1 MQKILFF
8 LTLLLFQSHGKEINR
23 DFFKDKPR
31 SLVKDFYISQYLDQ
45 NISSNDASSLIGEV
59 KNMNWKLFYKF
70 ANKIDDFSF
79 KRVAYCKQLPPSL
92 FKGKDADCIKIG
104 LSNYKAT
111 KLSPKDLIN
120 IANLIHYKYPH
131 DSQILNLI
139 AKRDFTTLSNS
150 PTKQFLNIFN
160 SVGNK
165 FRQKYYNH
173 DLNATLLNK
182 FSNKY
187 AFNTSIQ
194 KIVYDPK
201 LIQLQKSILK
211 FDSSK
216 LNAQSNFLLGIN
228 ALKLQHEDIA
238 QWYFKVSQKNAK
250 QNFQR
255 DRAIFWQYLIKRDK
269 SLLKKLILESKDINI
284 YTLFAYEKL
293 DLFPK
298 NIYTSIEPKLSK
310 APFDITDPFVWLKIQ
325 DNFKKKHFKDYET
338 KKLNALKLNSLDTQ
352 PHVARL
358 IYKFSQ
364 NKHYF
369 FLAYKRYIK
378 DLQPKRKALIFALA
392 RQESRFIPTDVSYSY
407 ALGLM
412 QFMPFVAKAI
422 AKQQGYNDFKYEDM
436 FNPEVA
442 YNFANIHI
450 DYLQKH
456 LFHPLLIA
464 YAYNGGVGYTRRNI
478 IQNPTTFTKHKYEPF
493 LTMELLPNAQ
503 AREYG
508 KKVLVNYVIY
518 AHLLGIKDISLLTL
532 LQKLTMK
539 THISDF

>member
-1 MQKILFF
+1 MLKVLFF
-8 LTLLLFQSHGKEINR
+8 LFFILSHTYASNIKLE
-23 DFFKDKPR
+23 FFKDKPR

-45 NISSNDASSLIGEV
+45 NISSTDANKLLGEV

-70 ANKIDDFSF
+70 AKRVDDFAF
-79 KRVAYCKQLPPSL
+79 KRISYCKQLSPNL
-92 FKGKDADCIKIG
+92 YIGKDSDCIKVG

-111 KLSPKDLIN
+111 KLSSKDLLTISD
-120 IANLIHYKYPH
+120 LIHYKYPY
-131 DSQILNLI
+131 DSKMLKLI
-139 AKRDFTTLSNS
+139 AKKDFKSLTNS
-150 PTKQFLNIFN
+150 STKLFLDIFN
-160 SVGNK
+160 SVGNQ
-165 FRQKYYNH
+165 FRQKYYNKSIPAPF
-173 DLNATLLNK
+173 LIKL
-182 FSNKY
+182 SQKY
-187 AFNTSIQ
+187 AFNTTIK
-194 KIVYDPK
+194 KIVYNPK
-201 LIQLQKSILK
+201 LTNLQKSILK

-250 QNFQR
+250 QNFEK
-255 DRAIFWQYLIKRDK
+255 DRAIFWQYLISRDK
-269 SLLKKLILESKDINI
+269 TLLKKLILESKDINI

-298 NIYTSIEPKLSK
+298 NIYTSINPKLPK
-310 APFDITDPFVWLKIQ
+310 TPFDITDPFEWLKIQ
-325 DNFKKKHFKDYET
+325 EKFKKRHFKDYKT
-338 KKLNALKLNSLDTQ
+338 KRLTALKYNSKDTQ

-364 NKHYF
+364 NRHYF
-369 FLAYKRYIK
+369 FLAYERYLKNIPLK
-378 DLQPKRKALIFALA
+378 KKALILALA

-422 AKQQGYNDFKYEDM
+422 AKKQGYKEFKYSDM
-436 FNPEVA
+436 FNPKIA
-442 YNFANIHI
+442 YSFANTHI

-456 LFHPLLIA
+456 LFHPLVIA
-464 YAYNGGVGYTRRNI
+464 YAYNGGAGYTKRNI
-478 IQNPTTFTKHKYEPF
+478 IQNKNTFTKQKYEPF

-518 AHLLGIKDISLLTL
+518 AHLLGIKDITLLTQ
-532 LQKLTMK
+532 LQKLTK
-539 THISDF
+539 KSHISDF